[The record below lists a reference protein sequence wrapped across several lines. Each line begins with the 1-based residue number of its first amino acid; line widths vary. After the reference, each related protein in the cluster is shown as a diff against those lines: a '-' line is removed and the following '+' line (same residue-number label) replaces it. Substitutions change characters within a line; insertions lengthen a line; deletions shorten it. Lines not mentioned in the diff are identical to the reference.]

1 MLRRKSS
8 TISNNSN
15 KNDTN
20 LTSNHS
26 FATSTLNR
34 VNGKAMIDALKESR
48 KVIVIIQFNMEIQ
61 LIVYYMLHSVL
72 LVVYLA
78 IKELH

>member
-20 LTSNHS
+20 LTNNHS
-26 FATSTLNR
+26 FATSTLNK

-48 KVIVIIQFNMEIQ
+48 KVIVIIQFNIEIQ

>member
-26 FATSTLNR
+26 FATSTLNK